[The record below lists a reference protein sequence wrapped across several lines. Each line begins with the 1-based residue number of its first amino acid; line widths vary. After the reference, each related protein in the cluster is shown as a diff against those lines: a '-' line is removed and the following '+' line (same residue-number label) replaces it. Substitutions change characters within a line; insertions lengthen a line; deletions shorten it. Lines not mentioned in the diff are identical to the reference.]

1 MKSAPRQLTGSRG
14 ALHVIK
20 GKEMKKLLF
29 IANLRSGR
37 AQIRPLLGDI
47 LETFVRVGYEVSVHI
62 TQCQGDAEVVARERA
77 ATVDRIVCSGG
88 DGTLDEVVSGVMQS
102 GCTVPVGYIPAG
114 STNDF
119 ASSVG
124 ISKDMIKAAEAA
136 CGGRLFPC
144 DVGRFN
150 DGHFIYV
157 AAFGMFTEVSY
168 QTPQEMKNIFG
179 HAAYVIEGM
188 RQLADIPV
196 FRMEVEWNGQRV
208 YDDFIYG
215 MVTNAKT
222 VGGFSGLI
230 APPVDLSDGRF
241 EVTLIRLPRTPM
253 DWNEV
258 ITYLTGARESTEMI
272 VSFQTSEVSFAAR
285 ERVPWTL
292 DGEAGGAHAQVEIR
306 SLCQA
311 LNLVVP

>member
-1 MKSAPRQLTGSRG
+1 
-14 ALHVIK
+14 
-20 GKEMKKLLF
+20 MKKRMLF
-29 IANLRSGR
+29 IVNLRSGR
-37 AQIRPLLGDI
+37 ALMKPVLGDV
-47 LETFVRVGYEVSVHI
+47 LDLFVRTGYEVSVHV
-62 TQCQGDAEVVARERA
+62 TQCQGDAEVVARQRA
-77 ATVDRIVCSGG
+77 GSVDRIVASGG

-102 GCTVPVGYIPAG
+102 GCAVPVGYIPAG

-119 ASSVG
+119 AGSVG
-124 ISKDMIKAAEAA
+124 ISRDILTAAAA
-136 CGGRLFPC
+136 SAGGRIFPC

-168 QTPQEMKNIFG
+168 QTPQEMKNLLG

-196 FRMEVEWNGQRV
+196 FRMEVAWDGQRV

-230 APPVDLSDGRF
+230 TPPVDLSDGRF
-241 EVTLIRLPRTPM
+241 EVTLIRLPRNPLE
-253 DWNEV
+253 WNEI
-258 ITYLTGARESTEMI
+258 ITFLTGARESTEMI
-272 VSFQTSEVSFAAR
+272 VSFQASEVHFASR

-292 DGEAGGAHAQVEIR
+292 DGEAGGAHMQVAVR

-311 LNLVVP
+311 LNLIVP